1 MFIFVGCV
9 LSTPYMVEHPKFF
22 IEAYERLKTEL
33 FSQLADVELQI
44 YPSVVKFTKNLLF
57 ASAQNTP

>member
-1 MFIFVGCV
+1 
-9 LSTPYMVEHPKFF
+9 MVEHPKFF

-44 YPSVVKFTKNLLF
+44 YPSVVKFIKNLLF